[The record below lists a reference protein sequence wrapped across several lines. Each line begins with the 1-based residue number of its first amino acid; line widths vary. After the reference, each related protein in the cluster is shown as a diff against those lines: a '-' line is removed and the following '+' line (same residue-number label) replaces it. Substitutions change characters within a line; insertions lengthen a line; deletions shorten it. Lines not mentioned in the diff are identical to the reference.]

1 MHRGKLVEESL
12 SSTTNS
18 PQPLLSVARPWYRKS
33 TDLAKR
39 KCEDVGF
46 DRQDEL
52 AVDRE
57 EAIQNAGRRHT
68 RGNERPEG
76 IAPCRP
82 AELGSSM
89 L

>member
-1 MHRGKLVEESL
+1 
-12 SSTTNS
+12 
-18 PQPLLSVARPWYRKS
+18 VARPWYRKNKDPAA
-33 TDLAKR
+33 TYPR